1 MIALGNLSACYVTLV
16 CSRNAAAAA
25 PGFRIFCCG
34 WLLMSITLIFICLI
48 VGVLIGAVGIGG
60 VLLVPSLYLI
70 VGIDVHEAVP
80 ACTLSYLAT
89 GVIGV
94 IVYARHGSIQW
105 DKVFWLC
112 LGAVPAAFLGSISL
126 LSIPAIVVMYLIAL
140 LMIVSGVD
148 ALIKAYRESGE
159 EHAARQLSPVQFV
172 VIGFVTGF
180 GSAITGTGG
189 PLILVPV
196 VIYLGLPV
204 LTAIGL
210 SQAIQL
216 PIAAFASVGNWMSGN
231 LNFELALVLATI
243 MVVGSLGGALLVHRL
258 PTEPI
263 RKLIA
268 FLLIFFGAGIGIQQL
283 LNL

>member
-1 MIALGNLSACYVTLV
+1 MSIALA
-16 CSRNAAAAA
+16 
-25 PGFRIFCCG
+25 
-34 WLLMSITLIFICLI
+34 LICFI

-60 VLLVPSLYLI
+60 VLLVPALTLVADIS
-70 VGIDVHEAVP
+70 VHQAVP
-80 ACTLSYLAT
+80 VCTLSFLAT

-105 DKVFWLC
+105 PKVFWLC

-126 LSIPAIVVMYLIAL
+126 LSIPAMAVMLLVAG
-140 LMIVSGVD
+140 LMIVSGID
-148 ALIKAYRESGE
+148 ALIKVYQSPAQGR
-159 EHAARQLSPVQFV
+159 APRQLKPVQYIA
-172 VIGFVTGF
+172 IGAITGF

-189 PLILVPV
+189 PLILVPILIV
-196 VIYLGLPV
+196 LGLPV
-204 LTAIGL
+204 LTAVGL
-210 SQAIQL
+210 SQAIQI

-231 LNFELALVLATI
+231 LNFDLALVIATVL
-243 MVVGSLGGALLVHRL
+243 VVGSLAGALLVHRL

-268 FLLIFFGAGIGIQQL
+268 ILLVFFGTAIGIQQL

>member
-1 MIALGNLSACYVTLV
+1 
-16 CSRNAAAAA
+16 
-25 PGFRIFCCG
+25 
-34 WLLMSITLIFICLI
+34 MSITLISICFI

-60 VLLVPSLYLI
+60 VLLVPSLNLLA
-70 VGIDVHEAVP
+70 GIDVHEAVP

-126 LSIPAIVVMYLIAL
+126 LSIPAIAVMFLIAL
-140 LMIVSGVD
+140 LMVVSGID
-148 ALIKAYRESGE
+148 ALIKAYRTSAE
-159 EHAARQLSPVQFV
+159 EQVPRQLSPLQFV
-172 VIGFVTGF
+172 VIGFITGF

-189 PLILVPV
+189 PLLLVPI
-196 VIYLGLPV
+196 VIFLGLPV

-216 PIAAFASVGNWMSGN
+216 PIAAFASVGNWLSGN
-231 LNFELALVLATI
+231 LNFELALVIASV

-258 PTEPI
+258 PAEPI